1 MGTGSPQSCVQG
13 QPAPAVGP
21 WIPGMVF
28 AEVPAQLLRYSWPLL
43 GWDFLTRSCLEQALA

>member
-28 AEVPAQLLRYSWPLL
+28 AEVPAQLLRYSWSLL